1 MLPKTLFIPGYSLRL
16 KTLSSLV
23 TIPFPHLSTPTI
35 AEHYFPRKQAITG
48 RTGNSE
54 VIRTTAA
61 CIHQR
66 SQITTLL
73 GTKVRQYYLDT
84 VVILI

>member
-23 TIPFPHLSTPTI
+23 TIPFPHPSASTI
-35 AEHYFPRKQAITG
+35 AKHYFPRKQAITG
-48 RTGNSE
+48 RTGNGE
-54 VIRTTAA
+54 VVRTTAA

-73 GTKVRQYYLDT
+73 GTKVRQHYLDPI
-84 VVILI
+84 VISI